1 MPSIILCSINIFKHY
16 FPTDVMAIFYA
27 DFEALSKRLGDVSCL
42 LAAVPGIQKKFVA
55 CSRRHSRSLSS
66 ESKALVAFRNLGLL
80 GDCVTAKQI
89 FLENYYSRALDDHP
103 QWTEEMLRNLM
114 HEARNSPQ
122 YRWDNLPEIT
132 FSHFSTLGVAQWVNG
147 ELINYFVNKWC
158 HGGTTLGLN
167 SYFACKHLFQKNDC
181 INAKSGT
188 LTLEDQSG
196 VLRWCEKAM
205 RKLSLS
211 PNWDTVFIPIHEGA
225 SHWYSAMI
233 NFSLKRIEIYDS
245 LWNVCMDN
253 RPRPLPLRKNTSL
266 MLVLMWLTE
275 VLGHMRGDP
284 VRLSN
289 NPATDWTFDSHSE
302 FRDGLLLPDRLA
314 HLNLT
319 QDRTHRR
326 HVRREN
332 KVVDRRF
339 TEALET
345 AAQAKRHGSRRYKRK
360 PEPKCM
366 DVEVGLDEHLSSS
379 YQMDIEHVSFHDL
392 DFGDSSED
400 RLLDEPGS
408 LVEVDELG
416 NQEQMDDALSEQM
429 SDERNSE
436 REESGDFHFL
446 PDPTKDG
453 MLEDN
458 NDPKS
463 GIPTYRPMNHSLVED
478 DTPDTC
484 VWHSTAGGVF
494 GYQRNVYERWQK
506 ILSKKGTDVDK
517 NYEPFASRLEWEMAR
532 WAVMEKVSQRS
543 FDRLLQIPH
552 FKENLGV
559 KISSVQ
565 SMLKKVD
572 KIPDRC
578 GPWYTKRLSFK
589 DRPEEYFL
597 VRHRNPIN
605 AIKALWGD
613 PAFINDLVYKP
624 AKLFRAGS
632 AQTEEN
638 RIYNEMWTAGLW
650 NAAQHL
656 IPRGGTVAPVIIASD
671 KTQLTQFS
679 GSKSAYPVYITI
691 GNIPKALRRKPGS
704 RTCIL
709 IAYLFADKLDKVG
722 LTETSLKL
730 RNYELFHRSMSIVL
744 EPLKAAGDPTG
755 LGTEMV
761 GGDGAVRRVYP
772 LLATYIADYPEQ
784 CLISCTKYG
793 TCPKCQCTA
802 QQLDLTVTGPP
813 RTQEWTYRVIQNAR
827 DELQGRG
834 RAIHARTMES
844 DVAGGDYEPFW
855 VGFPLADIHQAIAP
869 DVLHQLYQGVF
880 KHLVEWVQK
889 TVGEKEF
896 DERIRVLPPTDG
908 VRHFTKGISGLAQ
921 MSGAEHKHI
930 ARSLLACLV
939 GKMDNLGINAC
950 RGILHFIQLAQY
962 PSHDGD
968 TLQYMK
974 EALDTWHRYRDYF
987 ITAGARTHF
996 KIPKFHSLLHYA
1008 HSIRWLGTTDNYNTE
1023 AFERLHVDTAKEGWR
1038 SSNKR
1043 DHFPQMVQ
1051 FLSRQEKV
1059 TSFDFYQSWNASNEP
1074 QGNHTCG
1081 SEEFGD
1087 DTSLD
1092 HKGDLDEEY
1101 IVTGLTKSRLN
1112 QEVESI
1118 VLHLAKRPHEPRKYL
1133 SHIVVSHC
1141 APGFILQLKLF
1152 LRSFLPHSQL
1162 GSKSNALQSPLPF
1175 TAVEVWHHFKLT
1187 PLRVLD
1193 ETERAIVR
1201 ATPTSRT
1208 TSHSRFDTVIVLDGE
1223 DAESTAVAGKGS
1235 YSLLGVDVDIESGCR
1250 AARLRVIFRLPRVVK
1265 RHGFPI
1271 PAPSDWPTGPL
1282 AYVTWFTRFE
1292 GTPNEATG
1300 MYRVEPSHASNGIA
1314 LGAIIPLSDI
1324 RQHCMLVPSRREW
1337 EKSWTSYNIL
1347 DQCSSF
1353 FPRDIDIAAVRQVLQ
1368 NLAYWS
1374 KEERTGRN
1382 VILRLVCY
1390 TVRNMKDIQLSVS
1403 FLV

>member
-1 MPSIILCSINIFKHY
+1 MPSSSKIAASISPRGSAPLPSIPAPRWNFLNLEMLVAATSLTLTNAFQYNIMLDQHFQTLLSNGCDGH
-16 FPTDVMAIFYA
+16 FYA

-302 FRDGLLLPDRLA
+302 VHFQPNSYDCGVHVIWHLQHVLEFRQVRRKRDCYRDRFSFSDNMAGQRLRLAQEILRTARLNHNFRDGLLLPDRLA

-506 ILSKKGTDVDK
+506 ILSKKGTDVDAINLRSCVK
-517 NYEPFASRLEWEMAR
+517 SS
-532 WAVMEKVSQRS
+532 KV
-543 FDRLLQIPH
+543 
-552 FKENLGV
+552 
-559 KISSVQ
+559 
-565 SMLKKVD
+565 
-572 KIPDRC
+572 
-578 GPWYTKRLSFK
+578 RLS
-589 DRPEEYFL
+589 
-597 VRHRNPIN
+597 
-605 AIKALWGD
+605 
-613 PAFINDLVYKP
+613 
-624 AKLFRAGS
+624 
-632 AQTEEN
+632 
-638 RIYNEMWTAGLW
+638 
-650 NAAQHL
+650 
-656 IPRGGTVAPVIIASD
+656 
-671 KTQLTQFS
+671 
-679 GSKSAYPVYITI
+679 
-691 GNIPKALRRKPGS
+691 
-704 RTCIL
+704 
-709 IAYLFADKLDKVG
+709 
-722 LTETSLKL
+722 KL
-730 RNYELFHRSMSIVL
+730 R
-744 EPLKAAGDPTG
+744 
-755 LGTEMV
+755 
-761 GGDGAVRRVYP
+761 
-772 LLATYIADYPEQ
+772 
-784 CLISCTKYG
+784 KY
-793 TCPKCQCTA
+793 T
-802 QQLDLTVTGPP
+802 
-813 RTQEWTYRVIQNAR
+813 
-827 DELQGRG
+827 
-834 RAIHARTMES
+834 
-844 DVAGGDYEPFW
+844 
-855 VGFPLADIHQAIAP
+855 
-869 DVLHQLYQGVF
+869 
-880 KHLVEWVQK
+880 
-889 TVGEKEF
+889 
-896 DERIRVLPPTDG
+896 
-908 VRHFTKGISGLAQ
+908 
-921 MSGAEHKHI
+921 
-930 ARSLLACLV
+930 
-939 GKMDNLGINAC
+939 
-950 RGILHFIQLAQY
+950 
-962 PSHDGD
+962 
-968 TLQYMK
+968 
-974 EALDTWHRYRDYF
+974 
-987 ITAGARTHF
+987 
-996 KIPKFHSLLHYA
+996 
-1008 HSIRWLGTTDNYNTE
+1008 
-1023 AFERLHVDTAKEGWR
+1023 
-1038 SSNKR
+1038 
-1043 DHFPQMVQ
+1043 
-1051 FLSRQEKV
+1051 
-1059 TSFDFYQSWNASNEP
+1059 
-1074 QGNHTCG
+1074 
-1081 SEEFGD
+1081 
-1087 DTSLD
+1087 
-1092 HKGDLDEEY
+1092 
-1101 IVTGLTKSRLN
+1101 
-1112 QEVESI
+1112 
-1118 VLHLAKRPHEPRKYL
+1118 
-1133 SHIVVSHC
+1133 
-1141 APGFILQLKLF
+1141 
-1152 LRSFLPHSQL
+1152 
-1162 GSKSNALQSPLPF
+1162 
-1175 TAVEVWHHFKLT
+1175 
-1187 PLRVLD
+1187 
-1193 ETERAIVR
+1193 
-1201 ATPTSRT
+1201 
-1208 TSHSRFDTVIVLDGE
+1208 
-1223 DAESTAVAGKGS
+1223 
-1235 YSLLGVDVDIESGCR
+1235 
-1250 AARLRVIFRLPRVVK
+1250 
-1265 RHGFPI
+1265 
-1271 PAPSDWPTGPL
+1271 
-1282 AYVTWFTRFE
+1282 
-1292 GTPNEATG
+1292 
-1300 MYRVEPSHASNGIA
+1300 
-1314 LGAIIPLSDI
+1314 
-1324 RQHCMLVPSRREW
+1324 
-1337 EKSWTSYNIL
+1337 
-1347 DQCSSF
+1347 
-1353 FPRDIDIAAVRQVLQ
+1353 
-1368 NLAYWS
+1368 
-1374 KEERTGRN
+1374 
-1382 VILRLVCY
+1382 
-1390 TVRNMKDIQLSVS
+1390 
-1403 FLV
+1403 